1 MIEKK
6 RKEKE
11 KMRIFIH
18 DDLRQA
24 ALCRGILANEIR
36 NLYRG
41 KAIPTELEKIYEAEL
56 DIPLEEL
63 EAAADCWCG
72 YTLLWRDKET
82 GKFTLTP
89 YQNDESFTEV
99 NARRYDRFY
108 LLSTRT
114 TLLPDADEGK
124 EYPYFCTLIRGDDGR
139 LSGRIAYRSDRDG
152 CFDKLV
158 FPDRSWK
165 NAISGSCWVKI
176 VKDLP
181 GYAFVKGAYTIGGTP
196 ASIDEVIQSLWDRL
210 KKGTVERR
218 SRVYAVKDSILGS
231 FIGISD
237 DCGYNTAFM
246 KDNDN
251 VVEKTVCL
259 DQTEMQEDIARHIE
273 WELAA
278 EDLLIQYSFD
288 EYDSAEELFG
298 RFMPCSYSGDD
309 PDGKRVGFW
318 ISSPSL
324 GSNAPIIAHEAN
336 DMGVLTRK
344 DLVSYGANITSITV
358 SRDNIFKLAAFTAS
372 DVEELI
378 SFVNKMNAEA
388 NERVLAAVKKGKIR
402 I

>member
-1 MIEKK
+1 MKVYL
-6 RKEKE
+6 
-11 KMRIFIH
+11 H
-18 DDLRQA
+18 DGSRYA

-36 NLYRG
+36 DLYRG

-63 EAAADCWCG
+63 EAAENAWYG
-72 YTLLWRDKET
+72 YVQFWRDKES

-89 YQNDESFTEV
+89 YQSASFTEV
-99 NARRYDRFY
+99 NTRYDKFY
-108 LLSTRT
+108 LVDTRT
-114 TLLPDADEGK
+114 TLLPNTNEGK
-124 EYPYFCTLIRGDDGR
+124 EYPYFCTLFRSDDGR
-139 LSGRIAYRSDRDG
+139 LSGRIEYRSDRDG
-152 CFDKLV
+152 CFNKLV

-196 ASIDEVIQSLWDRL
+196 ASIDEVVQSLWDDL
-210 KKGTVERR
+210 KKGAVERR
-218 SRVYAVKDSILGS
+218 SRIYAVKDSILGS
-231 FIGISD
+231 FIGTSD
-237 DCGYNTAFM
+237 DCGYNVAFI
-246 KDNDN
+246 KDNDK

-259 DQTEMQEDIARHIE
+259 DQTEMQEDIARHID

-298 RFMPCSYSGDD
+298 RFTPCSYSGDD
-309 PDGKRVGFW
+309 PDGKKVGFW
-318 ISSPSL
+318 IASPSL

-336 DMGVLTRK
+336 DMGILTRN
-344 DLVSYGANITSITV
+344 DLVSRGANIHSITV
-358 SRDNIFKLAAFTAS
+358 SRYNIFKLAAFTAS

-378 SFVNKMNAEA
+378 SYVNKTNAEA
-388 NERVLAAVKKGKIR
+388 NERVVSAVRKGKFTIQVK
-402 I
+402 